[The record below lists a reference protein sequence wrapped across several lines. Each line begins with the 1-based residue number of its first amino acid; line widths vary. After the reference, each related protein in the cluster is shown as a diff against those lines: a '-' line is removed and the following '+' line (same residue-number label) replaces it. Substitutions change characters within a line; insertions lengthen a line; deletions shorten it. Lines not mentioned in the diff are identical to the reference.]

1 MYAYAGNFCILSTD
15 LLCVYASRVQFFKLL
30 LWVCC
35 AVIATRLCLW
45 LKYDLDFL
53 RKRDGQWTPVLLLSC
68 NRSLIGWCAGDLS
81 IPSGCAGGSL
91 NRGKVCAL
99 TWATLLMRALPMPFP
114 ERQREALTD
123 MLWLTISFIGN
134 KSSLKKNNRELYL
147 WTPASHRDPPW
158 KQLCPSMSCRSRSK
172 VHSLSS
178 YGLREEKC
186 GINKR
191 GSYWLLAPRFQA
203 NC

>member
-1 MYAYAGNFCILSTD
+1 MASERLFC
-15 LLCVYASRVQFFKLL
+15 SRP
-30 LWVCC
+30 
-35 AVIATRLCLW
+35 ATNHW
-45 LKYDLDFL
+45 SDSV
-53 RKRDGQWTPVLLLSC
+53 G
-68 NRSLIGWCAGDLS
+68 AGDLS
-81 IPSGCAGGSL
+81 IPTGCAEGSL
-91 NRGKVCAL
+91 NRGKVCTL

-123 MLWLTISFIGN
+123 MLWLTISFFDN
-134 KSSLKKNNRELYL
+134 KSSFKKKTKNRELYL

-172 VHSLSS
+172 VHSLPS

-186 GINKR
+186 DINTL
-191 GSYWLLAPRFQA
+191 GSYWRLAARFQA